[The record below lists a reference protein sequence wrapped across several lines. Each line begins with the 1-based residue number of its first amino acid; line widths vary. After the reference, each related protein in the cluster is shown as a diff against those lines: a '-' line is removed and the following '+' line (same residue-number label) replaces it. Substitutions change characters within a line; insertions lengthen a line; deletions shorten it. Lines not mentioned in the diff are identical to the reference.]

1 MTCFFFFSSRR
12 RHTRFSR
19 DWSSDVCSSDLR
31 LQREDAQQRDVLAH
45 ERAEEPVE
53 RHAALAGAQVV
64 DRDVERGLRV
74 VRTGQRV
81 ELVGIRDGRAGEPL
95 RERAQVGAHTLR
107 AGADMRRGTRV
118 ADAFEAGVRPDR
130 DEEPV
135 RLGLGSEREPPPR
148 VLLRHDDRDDVDRGD
163 PHGGERYN
171 GWTKGSE
178 RDYPPRPSV
187 GRGSAAEGDDMRGRL
202 GAILTIALIAVACGG
217 STAPVASP
225 TSTAAGTAGATQAA
239 AAPKTTA
246 ELATYQGAD
255 RQKILEEGAKKEG
268 KLVWYTS
275 LAGAAIDRHA
285 AAFKAKY
292 PFLQVDIF
300 RGTESELLTKA
311 TQELQAGQPSFDVI
325 ESQITA
331 IQLLFAGG
339 HMSPYYSPSTKAIPD
354 DFKTKDKGEL
364 VQSATDR
371 FSLISFAY
379 NTNLIA
385 KGEVA
390 ASPTIF
396 KDHADLAALEKK
408 APVKWVPLE
417 PVVGNTGQAA
427 MALKGKSPNA
437 ALLFLDYLLGAD
449 GQKVYRENQY
459 AVAGD
464 KLDFKVWVPES
475 GKTTD
480 QIEKDTKLWSETF
493 KATFR

>member
-1 MTCFFFFSSRR
+1 
-12 RHTRFSR
+12 
-19 DWSSDVCSSDLR
+19 
-31 LQREDAQQRDVLAH
+31 
-45 ERAEEPVE
+45 
-53 RHAALAGAQVV
+53 
-64 DRDVERGLRV
+64 
-74 VRTGQRV
+74 
-81 ELVGIRDGRAGEPL
+81 
-95 RERAQVGAHTLR
+95 
-107 AGADMRRGTRV
+107 
-118 ADAFEAGVRPDR
+118 
-130 DEEPV
+130 
-135 RLGLGSEREPPPR
+135 
-148 VLLRHDDRDDVDRGD
+148 
-163 PHGGERYN
+163 
-171 GWTKGSE
+171 
-178 RDYPPRPSV
+178 
-187 GRGSAAEGDDMRGRL
+187 MRGRL

-379 NTNLIA
+379 NTNLIPASAVPKTRDDLMNPALAGKLAVTGTNTGQRWVGSVLFSLGTDKGKQWLTDFATKQKVSVQQVSGQALLDLIA

-417 PVVGNTGQAA
+417 PVVGNTGQAG